1 MAAAD
6 YFSIPI
12 FFIIFRETTEAAIIV
27 SVLLSFLKQILTD
40 DRTIQRRLARQV
52 WAGTALG
59 LVISLAIGAA
69 FIVIWNKYANNLWAN
84 SEELWEG
91 SFSLIAVV
99 MITVMGIAM
108 LRTTQIQ
115 EKWKG
120 KLSQAMEQENKR
132 GLGNNSRRY
141 ALFILPLI
149 TVLREGL
156 EAIVFIGGIT
166 FSEQARAIPAAV
178 IVGILCG
185 LFVGYL
191 LYRGGS
197 MMKLHKF
204 FVASTCLLLLVAAGL
219 VAKAVTAF
227 EANTWNKL
235 TDTQSDD
242 AGTFDPRVNVWG
254 LNCCNPN
261 DPNAGG
267 WALLNALLGWN
278 NVASIGT
285 IVSYILYWLIVIAG
299 LVFMKLRRQR
309 RARQASMEANA
320 TDGQTFSNDYIVDDE
335 KNSMPLHHDDKV
347 QQNQGQDMSSGGDI
361 LPVENVHV
369 SDKDSLHL

>member
-1 MAAAD
+1 MGATD

-27 SVLLSFLKQILTD
+27 SVLLSFLSQVMTD
-40 DRTIQRRLARQV
+40 DMSIKRRLARQV

-59 LVISLAIGAA
+59 LFISLAIGAA
-69 FIVIWNKYANNLWAN
+69 FIVIWNKYANDLWAN
-84 SEELWEG
+84 SEQLWEG

-99 MITVMGIAM
+99 MITVMGVAM

-120 KLSQAMEQENKR
+120 KLAKAMEDETQR
-132 GLGNNSRRY
+132 GLGNSSRRY

-178 IVGILCG
+178 IVGVFCG
-185 LFVGYL
+185 LLVGYII
-191 LYRGGS
+191 YRGGN

-204 FVASTCLLLLVAAGL
+204 FVASTCLLLIIAAGL
-219 VAKAVTAF
+219 VAKAVAAF

-235 TDTQSDD
+235 TNTQSDD

-254 LNCCNPN
+254 LTCCNPN

-267 WALLNALLGWN
+267 WALFNAVLGWN

-285 IVSYILYWLIVIAG
+285 IVSYILYWFFVIGA
-299 LVFMKLRRQR
+299 LVFMKLRRNKL
-309 RARQASMEANA
+309 ARQNRFVGEMDSENSAPLP
-320 TDGQTFSNDYIVDDE
+320 DE
-335 KNSMPLHHDDKV
+335 KQKTQFLVDE
-347 QQNQGQDMSSGGDI
+347 
-361 LPVENVHV
+361 ENVRV
-369 SDKDSLHL
+369 EEATGEPEILHL